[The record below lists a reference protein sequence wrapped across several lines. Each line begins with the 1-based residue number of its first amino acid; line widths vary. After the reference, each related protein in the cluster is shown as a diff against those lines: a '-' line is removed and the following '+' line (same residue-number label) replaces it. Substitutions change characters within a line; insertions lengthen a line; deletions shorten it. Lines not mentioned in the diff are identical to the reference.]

1 MKLHTCHI
9 SLGSNVSAAYIRLAR
24 EQLVS
29 LFPDILF
36 GPEINTLPV
45 GLSNPAYFTNQ
56 TACFTT
62 ILTQAELKPVLK
74 HLEKRAGRNPGEV
87 ANEIIRLDVDLVKYD
102 EKILK
107 LEEWERLFSQK

>member
-24 EQLVS
+24 EQLTC

-36 GPEINTLPV
+36 GREVCTLPV

-62 ILTQAELKPVLK
+62 ILTPGELRPVLK
-74 HLEKRAGRNPGEV
+74 HLEKRAGRNAKEV
-87 ANEIIRLDVDLVKYD
+87 DLEIIRLDVDLVKYD
-102 EKILK
+102 NQILK
-107 LEEWERLFSQK
+107 TDEWNRLFSHE

>member
-24 EQLVS
+24 TYLEG
-29 LFPDILF
+29 LFPGILF
-36 GPEINTLPV
+36 GQEVYTLPV

-62 ILTQAELKPVLK
+62 VLAPEEIRPVLK
-74 HLEKRAGRNPGEV
+74 HLERRSGRSAAEV
-87 ANEIIRLDVDLVKYD
+87 SREIIRLDVDLVKYD
-102 EKILK
+102 DRVLK
-107 LEEWERLFSQK
+107 AEEWRRLFLSE

>member
-24 EQLVS
+24 EQLVA

-36 GPEINTLPV
+36 GQEVNTLPV

-62 ILTQAELKPVLK
+62 ILAPEELKPVLK
-74 HLEKRAGRNPGEV
+74 HLEKRAGRTRREV
-87 ANEIIRLDVDLVKYD
+87 FDEIIRLDVDLVKYD
-102 EKILK
+102 DKIIK
-107 LEEWERLFSQK
+107 EEEWKRLFPQE